1 MHRRDTDAPDHD
13 AARWHDDAAVYA
25 GAMGHTAVAD
35 AHQVLA
41 QRLRGVPRIPDR
53 QPRLSLTRLDQAI
66 DDANAAIARADA
78 ALAASRSR

>member
-1 MHRRDTDAPDHD
+1 MGRHHRQDPSDTTARRHD
-13 AARWHDDAAVYA
+13 EAAVFS

-35 AHQVLA
+35 AHQA
-41 QRLRGVPRIPDR
+41 FARRLRGEPRIPDR

-66 DDANAAIARADA
+66 GEANAAIARADA